1 MLIAELFIYFL
12 DHFFTILI
20 FLYDSY
26 NVTAS
31 LIKFISKFIWENM
44 HLHKIYLCGTKFI
57 LYVKITIKYIF
68 LKFYENKNSFNF
80 LKIIERMKENS
91 NKLINKV
98 KKLIVPFLNNLNENI
113 SIFVNIIIRKLK
125 NYSKFIAKYINSFRH
140 FISKLKIIF
149 KEIKVTFISFKNFF
163 VTTIKNKVAICI
175 IITKNFSNYILSF
188 FKELWEK
195 NKLIIKEYANKIRQY
210 FKNLIDELIE
220 SLSANILQI
229 KSFIFTKIYS
239 IMLLLNILREY
250 NKNYL
255 IEVCLNLKLSI
266 MMLKNFIKEN
276 LLSFRLTITQYFISI
291 KYFLLDSIKDLG
303 NSIKNMFTEIIN
315 YLKDIKESIKERFVI
330 LKEYVKEII
339 SSLIISQN
347 EAIHSI
353 KRIFF

>member
-1 MLIAELFIYFL
+1 M
-12 DHFFTILI
+12 
-20 FLYDSY
+20 
-26 NVTAS
+26 
-31 LIKFISKFIWENM
+31 
-44 HLHKIYLCGTKFI
+44 G
-57 LYVKITIKYIF
+57 
-68 LKFYENKNSFNF
+68 
-80 LKIIERMKENS
+80 
-91 NKLINKV
+91 
-98 KKLIVPFLNNLNENI
+98 
-113 SIFVNIIIRKLK
+113 
-125 NYSKFIAKYINSFRH
+125 
-140 FISKLKIIF
+140 
-149 KEIKVTFISFKNFF
+149 
-163 VTTIKNKVAICI
+163 
-175 IITKNFSNYILSF
+175 
-188 FKELWEK
+188 K